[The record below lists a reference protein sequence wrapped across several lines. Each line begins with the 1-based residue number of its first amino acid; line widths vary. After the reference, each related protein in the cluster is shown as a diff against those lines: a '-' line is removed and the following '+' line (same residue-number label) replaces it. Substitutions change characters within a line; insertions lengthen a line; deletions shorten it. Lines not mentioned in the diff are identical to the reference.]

1 MSFARTPPVFQET
14 CPEMMTAPG
23 MTGVRDPVEHIVEFP
38 KILIIC
44 AMIIAAIAGCLSL
57 ISPKQ
62 HAPATDGVC
71 AALRAAPPGDDAPTP
86 LMKWDDPRYRLLCA
100 DSGGGR

>member
-1 MSFARTPPVFQET
+1 
-14 CPEMMTAPG
+14 
-23 MTGVRDPVEHIVEFP
+23 MTGVCGPVEHIVEFP

-62 HAPATDGVC
+62 HAPATNNVC
-71 AALRAAPPGDDAPTP
+71 ATLRTTPPDALVDPF
-86 LMKWDDPRYRLLCA
+86 KSWDHPHHRLLCA
-100 DSGGGR
+100 NNSGGR